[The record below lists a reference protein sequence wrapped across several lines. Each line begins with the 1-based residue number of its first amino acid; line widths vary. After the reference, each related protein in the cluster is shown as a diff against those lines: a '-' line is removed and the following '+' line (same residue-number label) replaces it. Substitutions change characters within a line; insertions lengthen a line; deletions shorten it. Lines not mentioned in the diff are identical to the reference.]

1 MTDNN
6 FTLVC
11 YNVGKCVCDFR
22 INLYGCKEE
31 NLIVAINYVLL
42 SVTVT
47 GFLMSCYFLYSL
59 NTVHIALLL
68 SEAYPST
75 ILAEI
80 GQDVPRSLGF
90 GVAVLIPISTVYSTP
105 KLIAHTRTKTLFD
118 KGVVVDIIGF
128 TQIIGPFVTLT
139 PFAYLTGYYAQD
151 NYDIE
156 KSIFYFRAHYILW
169 GFWTSYFIIVI
180 IIFWINLKNKL
191 NNYIQELENS
201 QNEDLNLKLIKIRK
215 VTKNLDSNIHMNNGK
230 MMDYARNLFAIEQF
244 EEYVVKKEQK
254 FVVSAIYTYY
264 KKEIGPFVNYKVLTR
279 LLTWN
284 EKWFFL
290 LHTFI
295 ITKTDEIVTIGVSK
309 LVIKDKTGK
318 TIPPESFFLANG
330 LCDNESEDDKI
341 ERENLRKFGWK
352 FVEGLFGIE
361 GLIDFNKNNIDI
373 NNKRPASKL

>member
-1 MTDNN
+1 
-6 FTLVC
+6 
-11 YNVGKCVCDFR
+11 
-22 INLYGCKEE
+22 
-31 NLIVAINYVLL
+31 
-42 SVTVT
+42 
-47 GFLMSCYFLYSL
+47 
-59 NTVHIALLL
+59 
-68 SEAYPST
+68 
-75 ILAEI
+75 
-80 GQDVPRSLGF
+80 
-90 GVAVLIPISTVYSTP
+90 
-105 KLIAHTRTKTLFD
+105 
-118 KGVVVDIIGF
+118 
-128 TQIIGPFVTLT
+128 
-139 PFAYLTGYYAQD
+139 
-151 NYDIE
+151 
-156 KSIFYFRAHYILW
+156 
-169 GFWTSYFIIVI
+169 
-180 IIFWINLKNKL
+180 
-191 NNYIQELENS
+191 
-201 QNEDLNLKLIKIRK
+201 
-215 VTKNLDSNIHMNNGK
+215 
-230 MMDYARNLFAIEQF
+230 MDYARNLFAIEQF

>member
-1 MTDNN
+1 
-6 FTLVC
+6 
-11 YNVGKCVCDFR
+11 
-22 INLYGCKEE
+22 
-31 NLIVAINYVLL
+31 
-42 SVTVT
+42 
-47 GFLMSCYFLYSL
+47 
-59 NTVHIALLL
+59 
-68 SEAYPST
+68 
-75 ILAEI
+75 